1 MTKSSSMHSKFLPE
15 DFQKGSITLIAG
27 KGRYPSL
34 LAEQI
39 RAHKLPINLISLID
53 QTDAHLIN
61 TFDSKQHVAVPVGQL
76 KQLLKAIKNWESPYV
91 VLAGQ
96 IKPVKLF
103 KGLNPDL
110 KVINL
115 LAKIKT
121 HNAET
126 IFGAVVAE
134 IEALGAQ
141 VIDAR
146 SFLDEHIATH
156 GSMTQVANKVSEEF
170 IQYGIEIAKQVAHLN
185 IGQGIVIRKKT
196 IVAVEAFEGT
206 DKMLQRAGEFKTD
219 GLIFIKTIKDKQD
232 FRFDIPVFGMKTL
245 DVMIESNIRTAVLEA
260 DKLLMIDK
268 DAIIEKAQ
276 KNKIQLIGFKASD
289 YR

>member
-1 MTKSSSMHSKFLPE
+1 MHSKFLPE

-53 QTDAHLIN
+53 QTDANLIN

-110 KVINL
+110 KVITSTSL
-115 LAKIKT
+115 
-121 HNAET
+121 
-126 IFGAVVAE
+126 
-134 IEALGAQ
+134 
-141 VIDAR
+141 
-146 SFLDEHIATH
+146 
-156 GSMTQVANKVSEEF
+156 KVSKRPGSISRSRLTSFF
-170 IQYGIEIAKQVAHLN
+170 II
-185 IGQGIVIRKKT
+185 
-196 IVAVEAFEGT
+196 
-206 DKMLQRAGEFKTD
+206 
-219 GLIFIKTIKDKQD
+219 
-232 FRFDIPVFGMKTL
+232 
-245 DVMIESNIRTAVLEA
+245 
-260 DKLLMIDK
+260 LLP
-268 DAIIEKAQ
+268 
-276 KNKIQLIGFKASD
+276 NYPL
-289 YR
+289 Y